1 MADGMSVGIASHK
14 PTSGQ
19 RRRSPPENLYVWLD
33 VDVLVDDNLSFA
45 ATFCHHLQKTCAELA
60 FRVELKTGR
69 HAALKPRNP
78 RQGLAHGNVT
88 CEEPQRHNLEL
99 QHRAAEWSLEN
110 DLVPVTECLP
120 PGKKHSHNVCKG
132 PISSEMLGVSIS
144 VAVVPGGD
152 LVIKDPMNGVL
163 IRLRLRSSDYSGQ
176 QHDDHCYGFHT
187 RLLAQE
193 CWKVYTLVH
202 LSVWLAARKFKR

>member
-1 MADGMSVGIASHK
+1 MIS
-14 PTSGQ
+14 
-19 RRRSPPENLYVWLD
+19 RPPSLVRFRCLYVGLD
-33 VDVLVDDNLSFA
+33 VDVVVDDNLPFA
-45 ATFCHHLQKTCAELA
+45 ATFCHHLQKTCAESA

-69 HAALKPRNP
+69 RTALKPRNP

-88 CEEPQRHNLEL
+88 CEEPQRHDLEL

-163 IRLRLRSSDYSGQ
+163 VRLRLRSSDRSEERRVGK
-176 QHDDHCYGFHT
+176 
-187 RLLAQE
+187 E
-193 CWKVYTLVH
+193 CRYRW
-202 LSVWLAARKFKR
+202 WP